1 MAAPDERP
9 LTEDEKIRAG
19 HALFSSPEF
28 RVMSDLLYDM
38 EAEAVRDL
46 RAKLGSPEEAVLL
59 IRAVDRIR
67 ASVRALAEHCG
78 VPKDPI
84 RREV

>member
-1 MAAPDERP
+1 MGGHQEQP
-9 LTEDEKIRAG
+9 LTEDEKFRAG
-19 HALFSSPEF
+19 HALFSNPNF

-67 ASVRALAEHCG
+67 AAIRALAEHTG
-78 VPKDPI
+78 VVEDPI